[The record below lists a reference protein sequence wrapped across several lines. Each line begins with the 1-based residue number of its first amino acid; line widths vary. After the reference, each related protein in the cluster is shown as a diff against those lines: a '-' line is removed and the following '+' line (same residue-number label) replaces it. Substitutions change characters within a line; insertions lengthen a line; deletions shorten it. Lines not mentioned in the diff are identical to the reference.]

1 MKMKNNYIQFKKHP
15 QGFLDA
21 IDRMVLNYTKTVNN
35 KIIKQILYK

>member
-1 MKMKNNYIQFKKHP
+1 MKIKNNYPQNKKHP

-21 IDRMVLNYTKTVNN
+21 IDRMVLNYTTTVNN